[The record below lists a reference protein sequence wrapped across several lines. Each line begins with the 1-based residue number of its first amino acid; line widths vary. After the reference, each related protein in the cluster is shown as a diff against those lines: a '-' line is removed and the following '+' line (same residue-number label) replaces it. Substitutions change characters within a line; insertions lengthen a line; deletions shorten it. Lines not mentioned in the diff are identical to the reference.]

1 LDFVVSKRLE
11 TNQLSLELLRNL
23 VAIVSKLL
31 PTLREQFPRF
41 NAMLAEVLAE
51 LAKCSS
57 RSLWLEVFL

>member
-57 RSLWLEVFL
+57 RSLWLGVFL